1 MSRDQSI
8 DTSPIVDREQL
19 LDFFRAGEK
28 DRRHRGVG
36 TEHEKFVFKVPG
48 QRVAS
53 YEEPGGIGELL
64 ENLVRHHGWEA
75 TALDRGHL
83 VALVRD
89 GAAITLEPGG
99 QFELSGA
106 IFKTVFDTAAEIDTH
121 FAEVKAAG
129 GPGLRFAP
137 WGLNPTYDLDQ
148 VPWMPKARYGI
159 MRNYLPTRGD
169 LAHWMMKGTCTIQAN
184 FDYVSEDDAAD
195 IIRTGVLASP
205 LVGALFANS
214 PVRLGKPTGM
224 QSFRN
229 HIWTRTD
236 PDRSGVPA
244 FMYRNDWGY
253 SDYLEY
259 LLDVPMFFIRREE
272 GYIDLAGYSFRDFV
286 EGKHPDY
293 SPVLGDFELH
303 ASTLFPEVRLKQYI
317 EVRSADGGPRDFIVA
332 LPALWKGL
340 LYHEPSRRAVV
351 DLFHPFDE
359 AKHRELYLQAMH
371 GGIHAES
378 AYGPIAE
385 LSAELVA
392 IATRGLEA
400 LASEFNHPSE
410 ATFLDPLRTILE
422 RGESLA
428 DRFARDFN
436 EVEGDLEALLGRWAI

>member
-1 MSRDQSI
+1 MSRDQNI
-8 DTSPIVDREQL
+8 NTSPIVDREQL

-28 DRRHRGVG
+28 DRPHRGVG
-36 TEHEKFVFKVPG
+36 TEHEKFVLRTSDQKM
-48 QRVAS
+48 AS
-53 YEEPGGIGELL
+53 YEEEGGIGDLL
-64 ENLVRHHGWEA
+64 QRLVQEHGWEA

-106 IFKTVFDTAAEIDTH
+106 IFKTVFETAAEIDTH
-121 FAEVKAAG
+121 FKEVKAAG
-129 GPGLRFAP
+129 GDHLDFAC

-148 VPWMPKARYGI
+148 IPWMPKARYGI
-159 MRNYLPTRGD
+159 MRDYLPTRGD

-195 IIRTGVLASP
+195 IIRTAVLASP
-205 LVGALFANS
+205 VVGALFANS
-214 PVRLGKPTGM
+214 PVRLGKPTGK

-253 SDYLEY
+253 SEYLEY
-259 LLDVPMFFIRREE
+259 LLDVPMFFVRREE
-272 GYIDLAGYSFRDFV
+272 GYINLAGYSFRDFV
-286 EGKHPDY
+286 DGKHPDY
-293 SPVLGDFELH
+293 DPLLGDFELH

-340 LYHEPSRRAVV
+340 LYHEPSRKDVV
-351 DLFHPFDE
+351 SLFEPFDE
-359 AKHRELYLQAMH
+359 ADHRALYTRAMD

-378 AYGPIAE
+378 AYGPVLDLAR
-385 LSAELVA
+385 ELVA
-392 IATRGLEA
+392 IATRGLDA
-400 LASEFNHPSE
+400 LAAENGHESE
-410 ATFLDPLRTILE
+410 AVFLKPLVEIVESR
-422 RGESLA
+422 RSLA
-428 DRFARDFN
+428 DRFAEDFA
-436 EVEGDLEALLGRWAI
+436 EVGGDLAALLKRHAI